1 MTREEIIAE
10 NPIADFL
17 RNRGHELKPAGDNF
31 VTNACP
37 VTQHKRFH
45 RPVSIDTA
53 KGLFHCNDCDVG
65 GSIIDWV
72 IREKNISVADA
83 LRELGGGR
91 NGQVKKSKRRI
102 AATYDY
108 HDENGKLLFQTVR
121 YVPKDF
127 AQRHPDGRGEWID
140 NIQGVRRVLYRLPQ
154 VIAAQTVIVTEGE
167 KDADNLRSLGFVATT
182 NPVGAEKWRAEYSEM
197 LRDKN
202 VVICGDTTDKGPAH
216 VEQVISS
223 LSGIAR
229 SIKRVALPNGFKDVS
244 DYIESISPVAQKRI
258 ITKLID
264 STPEIA
270 VRQNS
275 AAVKTDDSA
284 QIRGCI
290 LEILRDGNL
299 QRREQFA
306 LVAEA
311 VTSALGARGQ
321 FFFHAEQKDFSSAMF
336 FDNQRKRLELIQSDS
351 LWRGS
356 ASGFASIAQIRFSN
370 LSKHKSKQPL
380 SPAKAALE

>member
-121 YVPKDF
+121 YVP
-127 AQRHPDGRGEWID
+127 
-140 NIQGVRRVLYRLPQ
+140 
-154 VIAAQTVIVTEGE
+154 
-167 KDADNLRSLGFVATT
+167 
-182 NPVGAEKWRAEYSEM
+182 
-197 LRDKN
+197 
-202 VVICGDTTDKGPAH
+202 
-216 VEQVISS
+216 
-223 LSGIAR
+223 
-229 SIKRVALPNGFKDVS
+229 
-244 DYIESISPVAQKRI
+244 
-258 ITKLID
+258 
-264 STPEIA
+264 
-270 VRQNS
+270 
-275 AAVKTDDSA
+275 
-284 QIRGCI
+284 
-290 LEILRDGNL
+290 
-299 QRREQFA
+299 
-306 LVAEA
+306 
-311 VTSALGARGQ
+311 
-321 FFFHAEQKDFSSAMF
+321 
-336 FDNQRKRLELIQSDS
+336 
-351 LWRGS
+351 
-356 ASGFASIAQIRFSN
+356 
-370 LSKHKSKQPL
+370 
-380 SPAKAALE
+380 